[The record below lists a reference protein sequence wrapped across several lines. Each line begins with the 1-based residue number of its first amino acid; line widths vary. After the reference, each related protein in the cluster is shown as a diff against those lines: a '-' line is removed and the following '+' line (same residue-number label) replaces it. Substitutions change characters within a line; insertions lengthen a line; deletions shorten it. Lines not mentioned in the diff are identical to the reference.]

1 MIICVSM
8 SLQAGGLILRSLSSI
23 SKVNCF
29 PKKTFPA
36 RSRFT
41 FHFVDSYRHCG
52 DYKAALD
59 VWLTKTLPVY
69 KEQLGIHPWTASIL
83 QHIASMYL
91 EFARENPTEYADLA
105 ETYTREALQ
114 LRANLLADHQ
124 DTARSHVS
132 LSEVYSIQGKLNL
145 ALNELETAVAIQE
158 NVLGVRQQDTI
169 DTLNKITD
177 VLRRLGREREA
188 EERKT

>member
-1 MIICVSM
+1 M
-8 SLQAGGLILRSLSSI
+8 
-23 SKVNCF
+23 
-29 PKKTFPA
+29 
-36 RSRFT
+36 
-41 FHFVDSYRHCG
+41 H
-52 DYKAALD
+52 
-59 VWLTKTLPVY
+59 
-69 KEQLGIHPWTASIL
+69 
-83 QHIASMYL
+83 L

-114 LRANLLADHQ
+114 LRASLLADHQ

-132 LSEVYSIQGKLNL
+132 LSEVFSIQGKLNL

-188 EERKT
+188 EERKTSSLQFPQSTARK